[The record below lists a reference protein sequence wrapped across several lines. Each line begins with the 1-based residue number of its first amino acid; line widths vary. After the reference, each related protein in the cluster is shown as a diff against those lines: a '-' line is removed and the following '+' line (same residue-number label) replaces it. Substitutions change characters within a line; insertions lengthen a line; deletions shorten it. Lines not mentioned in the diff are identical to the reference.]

1 MSFADLVASRFTF
14 GSRFNDPQPVPQSS
28 TAAWF
33 AQQLKAP
40 AADDPAVTSRLAA
53 VQLPITTID
62 TTGKATTTN
71 LALIDLDLTPE
82 QLWQI
87 KSTDTSAN
95 TAYTRRPADEVVA
108 ASWIRGAFSPWQIHE
123 VMVDFWHNHFS
134 VDAYQSNLTAMMW
147 PAYDGSLRANALGNF
162 RSMLGAVAKSA
173 SMMYYLNQAQSAKQQ
188 PNENFAREVM
198 ELHTLGIARYLGE
211 TPPAGLTSQ
220 QLATA
225 GYSDQ
230 DVTNAAALLTG
241 WTIADGHHADASGA
255 KPNTGD
261 FLFCPS
267 IHAPGSKVIFGQTIP
282 QNGQQEGETFLDLLA
297 AHPGTANTIATKLY
311 VHFVSDVPPAS
322 DGLVAQMAQTFRSA
336 AGASDQIAQV
346 LTVLFNSAEFAAAAG
361 QKVKM
366 PFAFLVSL
374 LRVSGAEVNPQSNLT
389 FGLSSLGA
397 PLFRWPTP
405 NGMPDIAAAWTG
417 TNDML
422 RRWALGVQ
430 VTSESS
436 KILVDGTGTVFAQIP
451 VGLTSAQSVVD
462 KLVPLVLGSGVSSGT
477 MSALYAYAATNEV
490 LGAKGA
496 LADKTRLLTGIRT
509 LVGAMAGTPEFQTR

>member
-14 GSRFNDPQPVPQSS
+14 GPRFNDPKPVSQSA
-28 TAAWF
+28 TASWF
-33 AQQLKAP
+33 AQQLTAP
-40 AADDPAVTSRLAA
+40 AADDPAVTSRLAQ
-53 VQLPITTID
+53 VILPITTLD
-62 TTGKATTTN
+62 STGASTTTN
-71 LALIDLDLTPE
+71 LGLIDLNLTPE

-87 KSTDTSAN
+87 KSTDKSAN

-108 ASWIRGAFSPWQIHE
+108 ASWIRGAFSPWQVHE

-134 VDAYQSNLTAMMW
+134 VDAYQNNSVAMMW
-147 PAYDGSLRANALGNF
+147 PAYDGVLRTNGLGNF
-162 RSMLGAVAKSA
+162 RAMLGSVAKSA

-211 TPPAGLTSQ
+211 VPPTGLTAR

-230 DVTNAAALLTG
+230 DVTQAAALLTG
-241 WTIADGHHADASGA
+241 WTIADGYHADATGA

-261 FLFCPS
+261 FLFAPG
-267 IHAPGSKVIFGQTIP
+267 IHATGSKVIFGQTIAFS
-282 QNGQQEGETFLDLLA
+282 GQQEGETFLDMLA

-311 VHFVSDVPPAS
+311 VHFVADTPPAN
-322 DGLVAQMAQTFRSA
+322 DALITQMAQTFQNAVSA
-336 AGASDQIAQV
+336 PDQIAQV
-346 LTVLFNSAEFAAAAG
+346 LTLLFNSAEFAAAAG

-374 LRVSGAEVNPQSNLT
+374 LRASGAEINPQSNLS

-397 PLFRWPTP
+397 PLFQWPTP

-430 VTSESS
+430 VTAESS
-436 KILVDGTGTVFAQIP
+436 KILVDGTGTLFAQIP
-451 VGLTSAQSVVD
+451 VGLSSPQSVVD
-462 KLVPLVLGSGVSSGT
+462 KLAPQVLGSSVSNGT
-477 MSALYAYAATNEV
+477 LSALYTYAATNEV
-490 LGAKGA
+490 LGAAGA
-496 LADKTRLLTGIRT
+496 LSDATKLLNGVRT